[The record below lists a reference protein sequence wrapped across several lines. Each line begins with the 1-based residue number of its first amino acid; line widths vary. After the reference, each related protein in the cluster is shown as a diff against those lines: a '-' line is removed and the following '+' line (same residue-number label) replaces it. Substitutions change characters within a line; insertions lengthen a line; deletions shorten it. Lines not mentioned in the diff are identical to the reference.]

1 MVDADTRPEQQMAK
15 ADPQETGTSK
25 RKRGGKRAKN
35 KLVETIY
42 TVREVGVAVEP
53 LELIEVRAKF
63 RNAVGVVMRT
73 WMEITWTDWWEVP
86 KSRKDF
92 LWAEL
97 KKWFQFP
104 HGTEEKAKAYALSR
118 WGVLIVNGKQIS
130 QTSI

>member
-1 MVDADTRPEQQMAK
+1 MDEAGTQPEQQMAE

-42 TVREVGVAVEP
+42 TVREVGVVGEP
-53 LELIEVRAKF
+53 LEPIEVKAKF
-63 RNAVGVVMRT
+63 RNAVGVVTRT
-73 WMEITWTDWWEVP
+73 WMEIMWTNWREVP

-104 HGTEEKAKAYALSR
+104 HGTEEKAKSYAL
-118 WGVLIVNGKQIS
+118 KQLGCS
-130 QTSI
+130 YRK